1 MKHYGQRIEVKPQ
14 IATSSKK
21 LQRIHTL
28 RNLPDRVL
36 HQKYHKILPH
46 DKAVSI
52 SRLLEKWK
60 NSNQMHQQQN
70 PTLILKMSLLTS
82 TAWLSQLVLLQLR
95 TWTKYW
101 DTMASIIT
109 CGKECFCHRKYKGMQ
124 NQAVHQWHRMMQS
137 DNSRRYQS
145 CVP

>member
-14 IATSSKK
+14 IATSSTK

-36 HQKYHKILPH
+36 HQKYHKIQGGI
-46 DKAVSI
+46 DI
-52 SRLLEKWK
+52 
-60 NSNQMHQQQN
+60 
-70 PTLILKMSLLTS
+70 PTLRKVEEYQSDASATRSNSHPQDVTPHIHCMAVPFSTS
-82 TAWLSQLVLLQLR
+82 AAPYVDKVLGYYGL
-95 TWTKYW
+95 
-101 DTMASIIT
+101 DP

-137 DNSRRYQS
+137 DNSRLLCSMIYQFL
-145 CVP
+145 